1 MNIKRL
7 LTSLLCLLI
16 AISAQAQIAYE
27 PGQLGYQVLK
37 FDTKEISTE
46 DLKADLENH
55 PNLDYVGFDH
65 IVTFRNTPD
74 DPLYPSGNNGE
85 GVTGVNWDVKMLL
98 LTIKTESQIANAY
111 YYIRDL
117 RQKYNETN
125 GAEGAFVVVSNA
137 SFGIDKRFCDELPIW
152 GAAYDAL
159 GEVGIINVTA
169 TTNGNDTDVDIEGD
183 MPTTCPSDY
192 LIAVTNTSRS
202 DTKVDGAGIGSEH
215 IDLGA
220 PGGAA
225 NTGSVTL
232 GSTNSYDESFGGTS
246 SACFKSMELIH
257 GFCQESEG
265 DVAKALS
272 DASDLG
278 RYTLANSLLN
288 VYPNPASDILNI
300 DFSIRDFGEVT
311 LQMHHVSGAF
321 IFEEKVDVQL
331 FDQQKWTL
339 DVSNLV
345 SGTYILTIQNGK
357 NPVSRKVF
365 VF

>member
-1 MNIKRL
+1 
-7 LTSLLCLLI
+7 
-16 AISAQAQIAYE
+16 
-27 PGQLGYQVLK
+27 
-37 FDTKEISTE
+37 
-46 DLKADLENH
+46 
-55 PNLDYVGFDH
+55 
-65 IVTFRNTPD
+65 
-74 DPLYPSGNNGE
+74 
-85 GVTGVNWDVKMLL
+85 MLL

-246 SACFKSMELIH
+246 SACPHVAGTIALLYSLDCSALADAAKAEPSLTALLMKKVILDATDPLISLQDKTVTGGRLNAFKSMELIH